1 MEMAMPVYQIIFC
14 TDTQYFTSTADI
26 NYSQKILSL
35 RVKKLKDQAYTSQMN
50 TIRHRIKS
58 AGKFKQNPLKNKA
71 RPACAIR
78 TGGLYFFVTF
88 CIPKKIW
95 RQKVIRV

>member
-1 MEMAMPVYQIIFC
+1 MEEVMEMAMPVYQIIFC
-14 TDTQYFTSTADI
+14 TATQYFTSTADI

-58 AGKFKQNPLKNKA
+58 AGKFKLYPLIIKA
-71 RPACAIR
+71 RPATVSRAGFNYLLLFASTC
-78 TGGLYFFVTF
+78 L
-88 CIPKKIW
+88 
-95 RQKVIRV
+95 